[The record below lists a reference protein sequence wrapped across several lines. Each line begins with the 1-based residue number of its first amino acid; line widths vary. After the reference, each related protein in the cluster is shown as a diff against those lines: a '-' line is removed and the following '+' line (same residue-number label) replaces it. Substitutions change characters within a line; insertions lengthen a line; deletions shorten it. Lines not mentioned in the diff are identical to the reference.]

1 MDPAGHPFS
10 SSHSDQVG
18 NTQAVVPPYWQHRRY
33 ESYSSVGHLRPTP
46 ISLEDNTEEQS
57 ASTSPLWAKAVSIHH
72 YSLVSGNIPSVGDY
86 VVWDCRIEMLHGG
99 SMIIRKRYSEFE
111 DLRSRLLATFPNA
124 GKALPPIPEKNYF
137 LKFKPS
143 FLEKRRIG
151 LAYFLKLA
159 LRSSGLDLNELPSTV
174 IQRNPS
180 PFDPRKRT
188 RPFSN
193 DHQCRHPTKKARKE
207 PIDTSTTTR
216 SGIKTYG
223 KRPGTR
229 PNPNAVP
236 ADEPVTQSTPNSPTP
251 PAQPAQ
257 VVQPTLHPPPTTKF
271 EERKPQDVKKVDK
284 RSLRSHDGGSRF
296 KSELALYFADYDEI
310 LTDQPKTQE
319 FLTPQTLIHIVDES
333 SKPSTSTI
341 LHSLRATK
349 GEDLNGHTS
358 ADHRPKSRLIHG
370 GSAWSGLDL
379 NGAERLDFSA
389 AERHTR
395 QVTEDPL
402 TDEVY
407 FKAHRRA
414 ERGEKQHRNREKE
427 SAQHEQSQLERILEG
442 LQGHAWLKTMGIT
455 GITDSE
461 RKMYEPKRLIFV
473 QRVTA
478 LLNKFRAWKEEEKRR
493 RSERERAST
502 ADDDEENGLDQEE
515 EEDDD
520 GDAAEGSDRS
530 SFIAGLDG
538 MHERNTLTRRRRTH
552 STSRAKRTHD
562 PVRGRVSTIS
572 NSSRSQRLN
581 ALPPPVDKPFTSF
594 FSKPYLREAALSTTR
609 RGRLRFAFG
618 QQIPELKQHEF
629 SLPPGMLTTKVL
641 RANARSKRAAK
652 REIRDQ

>member
-1 MDPAGHPFS
+1 MA
-10 SSHSDQVG
+10 
-18 NTQAVVPPYWQHRRY
+18 A
-33 ESYSSVGHLRPTP
+33 
-46 ISLEDNTEEQS
+46 QS
-57 ASTSPLWAKAVSIHH
+57 
-72 YSLVSGNIPSVGDY
+72 
-86 VVWDCRIEMLHGG
+86 R
-99 SMIIRKRYSEFE
+99 
-111 DLRSRLLATFPNA
+111 
-124 GKALPPIPEKNYF
+124 
-137 LKFKPS
+137 
-143 FLEKRRIG
+143 
-151 LAYFLKLA
+151 LA

-180 PFDPRKRT
+180 PFDTRKRT

-207 PIDTSTTTR
+207 PVDTSTSTR

-236 ADEPVTQSTPNSPTP
+236 AADEAVTQSTPNSPTP
-251 PAQPAQ
+251 PAQPAP
-257 VVQPTLHPPPTTKF
+257 VVQPTLHPLPTTKSTDQTKRHKSAI
-271 EERKPQDVKKVDK
+271 ERRKPQDVKKVDQ

-319 FLTPQTLIHIVDES
+319 FLTPETLIHIVDEPL
-333 SKPSTSTI
+333 KASTSTT
-341 LHSLRATK
+341 LHSLGATK
-349 GEDLNGHTS
+349 GEDLNGHISSDRHPT
-358 ADHRPKSRLIHG
+358 SRLVTG
-370 GSAWSGLDL
+370 GNTWSNLDL
-379 NGAERLDFSA
+379 NDAERLDFAS

-461 RKMYEPKRLIFV
+461 RKMYEPKRLIFI

-502 ADDDEENGLDQEE
+502 ADDDEEDGLEEEGE

-520 GDAAEGSDRS
+520 DEDAAEGSDRS
-530 SFIAGLDG
+530 SFIAGFDG
-538 MHERNTLTRRRRTH
+538 MHERNTLTRRTH
-552 STSRAKRTHD
+552 STSRAKDTHD
-562 PVRGRVSTIS
+562 SVRGRVSAAS

-618 QQIPELKQHEF
+618 QQIPELKQQEF